1 MKAEGLKR
9 TNPEEYKAQLRDGY
23 IRGVQEERPAV
34 ISVNMQISSMAVN
47 EFLAR
52 LHPYRYD
59 PNADFATVR
68 TSLIQG
74 ETYRE
79 GDTDSSP
86 AFDRYVGRGDVRP
99 LLDMPA
105 LTERFT
111 D

>member
-1 MKAEGLKR
+1 
-9 TNPEEYKAQLRDGY
+9 
-23 IRGVQEERPAV
+23 
-34 ISVNMQISSMAVN
+34 MQIASMAVN

-79 GDTDSSP
+79 CDTDSSP
-86 AFDRYVGRGDVRP
+86 AFDRYVGRGDLRP

-105 LTERFT
+105 LTEPIT